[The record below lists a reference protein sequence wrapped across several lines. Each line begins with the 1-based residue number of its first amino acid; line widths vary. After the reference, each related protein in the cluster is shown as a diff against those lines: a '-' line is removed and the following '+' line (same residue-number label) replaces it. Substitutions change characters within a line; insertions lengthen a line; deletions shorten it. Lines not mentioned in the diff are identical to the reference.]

1 MLAPC
6 LRLCR
11 VCQGR
16 VAQLLRGG
24 SWFSV
29 PHFCRSAC
37 RYSYSP
43 AYLNNDVGFRV
54 CSRPPGLPSWPSNP

>member
-1 MLAPC
+1 GSPWMAPAEG
-6 LRLCR
+6 LLDNR
-11 VCQGR
+11 
-16 VAQLLRGG
+16 LLRGG

-54 CSRPPGLPSWPSNP
+54 CSLPPGLPSWPSNP